1 FLLKKHAPYIE
12 ALSMMTLFKYGIWA
26 VIMNGLI
33 LITEGF
39 LSWQGIMLIGS
50 HFAMAVEGIL
60 YAPFYRLKLKHIA
73 VAAIFTLH
81 NEIIDYVY
89 GMMPSYASLEVYSN
103 EIGYFTFW
111 LSIISICLT
120 YQPTIGKN
128 KTMREYW

>member
-1 FLLKKHAPYIE
+1 MY
-12 ALSMMTLFKYGIWA
+12 
-26 VIMNGLI
+26 GLI

-39 LSWQGIMLIGS
+39 LSWQCIMLIGS
-50 HFAMAVEGIL
+50 HFAMVVEGIL

-89 GMMPSYASLEVYSN
+89 GMIPSYASLEVYSI

-111 LSIISICLT
+111 LSIISIWLT
-120 YQPTIGKN
+120 YIITIRKK
-128 KTMREYW
+128 KTIKE